1 MIAELLFRIL
11 EMDNEEE
18 PGRAYYPRPS
28 LSGPERCERQLVYS
42 AMGTEVDKD
51 LTGRTLSIFAD
62 GSLHELALGDMIH
75 KTSFHLHSD
84 QMKIQV
90 SMLGLTLNG
99 SIDGIVTDILG
110 VDRLIEFKGLN
121 HFTWE
126 RYWGKDV
133 LPEDYL
139 AQVAIYCRGLQEV
152 NPHIRE
158 IVLLIKNKNT
168 SGLIDYLLDYDRDT
182 DTLTIL
188 KKTNHL
194 GEVQVIHTKEKPVVR
209 EQIVEKSFRKF
220 IEVQAHADAGTLP
233 DRPYEMDDFHCQYCS
248 FSRQCWASYSEEV
261 EALADSAE
269 LDPELADE
277 VRYYRELGSEIAE
290 QKKVRDAM
298 RVKLLGVM
306 QEKQAKVGKIGEY
319 LVKMSI
325 SPTSKLG
332 DLPEAV
338 DRMLDKYRVDGWMT
352 KLTVVPLPKP
362 KEVKPKKAKKKK
374 EGSDE

>member
-28 LSGPERCERQLVYS
+28 LSGPERCQRQLVYS

-139 AQVAIYCRGLQEV
+139 AQVSIYCRGLQEV
-152 NPHIRE
+152 NPNIRE

-209 EQIVEKSFRKF
+209 EKIVEKSFRKF
-220 IEVQAHADAGTLP
+220 LEVQSHAEAGTLP

-248 FSRQCWASYSEEV
+248 FQKTCWSGYAEELAS
-261 EALADSAE
+261 LADSVE
-269 LDPELADE
+269 LEPELADDL
-277 VRYYRELGSEIAE
+277 RYYKEVSAEITEQEKVKKALREKFLA
-290 QKKVRDAM
+290 
-298 RVKLLGVM
+298 VM
-306 QEKQAKVGKIGEY
+306 QERKAKEGRLGEY
-319 LVKMSI
+319 VLKMSI
-325 SPTSKLG
+325 SPTRKLG

-352 KLTVVPLPKP
+352 KLTVSKLPPP
-362 KEVKPKKAKKKK
+362 KEVKPKKAKK
-374 EGSDE
+374 EDEAV